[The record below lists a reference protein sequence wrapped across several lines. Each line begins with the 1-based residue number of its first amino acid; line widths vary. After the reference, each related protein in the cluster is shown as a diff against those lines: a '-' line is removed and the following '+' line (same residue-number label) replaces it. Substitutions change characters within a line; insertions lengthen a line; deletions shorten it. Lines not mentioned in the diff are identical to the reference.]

1 MAKRKKPRVI
11 TPELVHK
18 ENFIAGELRR
28 MAAHGSLVNERYA
41 LAYLC
46 EAMLILLER
55 TAPNGSAKP

>member
-1 MAKRKKPRVI
+1 VAKRKKPRVI

-18 ENFIAGELRR
+18 ENFIAEELRR
-28 MAAHGSLVNERYA
+28 MAGRGSLVNERYA

-55 TAPNGSAKP
+55 TSPSGDGK